1 MVDLNLQVDVR
12 PDRSIFAS
20 YTCPC
25 GCNPGVALSKGTD
38 VATEG
43 CCCGNQFAVG
53 PGARGHIEA
62 GRFTVKP
69 GYALQVQPIAA
80 PWGPT
85 EAVWAVGPSTHPVE
99 SSGHGHGGHDMGG
112 HDMGGH
118 RMGGNESGGLPAGKA
133 LDPVCGMTVDIE
145 TAKGKGL
152 HFQHAG
158 ADYFFCGK
166 GCRLDFEEDPG
177 RFLDPKYIP
186 SM

>member
-1 MVDLNLQVDVR
+1 MVDLNLQVAVR
-12 PDRSIFAS
+12 PDQSIFAS

-25 GCNPGVALSKGTD
+25 GCNPGVAVSKATD
-38 VATEG
+38 VATEA

-53 PGARGHIEA
+53 PAARGHIEA
-62 GRFTVKP
+62 GQFTAKP
-69 GYALQVQPIAA
+69 GYALQVQAIQA
-80 PWGPT
+80 PWGRI
-85 EAVWAVGPSTHPVE
+85 EAAWAVGPSTHPVE
-99 SSGHGHGGHDMGG
+99 ASGHGMAGHGD
-112 HDMGGH
+112 
-118 RMGGNESGGLPAGKA
+118 GLPAGKA
-133 LDPVCGMTVDIE
+133 LDPGCGMTVDIE

-158 ADYFFCGK
+158 TDFYFCGK